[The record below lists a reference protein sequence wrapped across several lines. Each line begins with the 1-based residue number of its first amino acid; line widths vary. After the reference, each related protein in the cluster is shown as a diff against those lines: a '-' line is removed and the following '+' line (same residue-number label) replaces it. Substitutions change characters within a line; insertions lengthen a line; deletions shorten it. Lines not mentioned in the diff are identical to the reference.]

1 VFKITAPFRIK
12 PKRTEGSIMINGLFV
27 ASIFFCENGKTFV
40 SIKKGLEEL
49 DLYFTWNSI
58 K

>member
-1 VFKITAPFRIK
+1 
-12 PKRTEGSIMINGLFV
+12 MINGLFV